1 MKRLRDVGRSAVDRD
16 VGRLA
21 LQSAASAIITFQL
34 MTLVGMGEIFVGIL
48 SAVMIIRPS
57 IGSTL
62 TQALDRI
69 AATVVGSVIGV
80 ASLVLL
86 PEDYETLVALTI
98 SMVVLNVIAGVR
110 PAWRYGF
117 VAAIALSLSPDGDV
131 IGAAMERLSAIGVGG
146 VVGTLVSVAVWPNRA
161 ETRAMRQWRT
171 ALEACRDAI
180 DLEITDAGR
189 DETDDSAHQRLHRRF
204 EANNTSAR
212 EAATVIRGRD
222 ETPYLDVI
230 AATDRLWA
238 SLDILRRV
246 AFDGNALE
254 DGRPEFEESVE
265 RFKPLSRD
273 AIDHLLGGDVDGTAQ
288 TIDELWAIIED
299 ARTVV
304 RRHDS
309 DSDTLHM
316 RRTALVFGMEQIVRS
331 LESLAQSRH
340 EVEAQPRG
348 VMVDIRAP
356 G

>member
-1 MKRLRDVGRSAVDRD
+1 MRRLRNIGRSAVNRD

-21 LQSAASAIITFQL
+21 LQSATSAVVTFQL
-34 MTLVGMGEIFVGIL
+34 MTAIGMPETFVGIL

-62 TQALDRI
+62 TQAVDRV
-69 AATVVGSVIGV
+69 AATAVGSVIGLT
-80 ASLVLL
+80 SLVLL
-86 PEDYETLVALTI
+86 PETYETLVALAV
-98 SMVVLNVIAGVR
+98 SMVVLNMIAGVR

-131 IGAAMERLSAIGVGG
+131 MGSAIERLSAIGLGG
-146 VVGTLVSVAVWPNRA
+146 VVGTLVSVGIWPNRA

-189 DETDDSAHQRLHRRF
+189 GETDDAGHQQLYRRF
-204 EANNTSAR
+204 DANNTSAS
-212 EAATVIRGRD
+212 EAAGVIRGRD

-230 AATDRLWA
+230 TATDRLWA

-254 DGRPEFEESVE
+254 NGRPEFEEAVE
-265 RFKPLSRD
+265 RFRPLSRD
-273 AIDHLLGGDVDGTAQ
+273 AIDQMLDGHGYPVSR
-288 TIDELWAIIED
+288 IIHDMWGVIEE
-299 ARTVV
+299 ARAVV

-331 LESLAQSRH
+331 LESLAESRRLVAAH
-340 EVEAQPRG
+340 SPAV
-348 VMVDIRAP
+348 VDI
-356 G
+356 GWSG